1 MGGTNYN
8 YIYSSI
14 APINLCI
21 LDVDRGD
28 TVLDYLKM
36 ERERGIT
43 ITSAAVTFKYA
54 QGKKTEFVLIF
65 IIVDGKI
72 IRLTWLIHLAT
83 SILPSKLKDPFV
95 FLTAQ

>member
-1 MGGTNYN
+1 MLFYSGFVKYMGGTNYN

-72 IRLTWLIHLAT
+72 IRLT
-83 SILPSKLKDPFV
+83 
-95 FLTAQ
+95 